1 MALFNKLLPRFER
14 FCPTRGHITLTAA
27 TMPAPDESA
36 SPSSEEGDN
45 TPLVITI
52 SRQFGS
58 GGREIGQA
66 LGKKLGIPVFDE
78 TLIELTAQEAGLT
91 SAYVRKHEQE
101 VRKGV
106 LYNLYMQNYQSIG
119 VEPSQLD
126 DLWLAQAHTITKLAN
141 QGSCVIVGR
150 CANAILKE
158 RPCTFNVFIHAPLVP
173 RIGRVMKRENI
184 DHMEAAATIER
195 IDAERAEHCKH
206 FTDTIWG
213 KADAYHLSLD
223 SSFEPSEENATIIAS
238 LARTAF
244 PEAPLSPCLEKPKG
258 KS

>member
-1 MALFNKLLPRFER
+1 M
-14 FCPTRGHITLTAA
+14 
-27 TMPAPDESA
+27 
-36 SPSSEEGDN
+36 
-45 TPLVITI
+45 
-52 SRQFGS
+52 
-58 GGREIGQA
+58 
-66 LGKKLGIPVFDE
+66 FDE
-78 TLIELTAQEAGLT
+78 TLIELTAKEAGLT

-119 VEPSQLD
+119 VEPGQLD

-141 QGSCVIVGR
+141 QGSCIIVGR

-184 DHMEAAATIER
+184 DHMESAAMIER
-195 IDAERAEHCKH
+195 VDAERAGHCKH
-206 FTDTIWG
+206 FTNTIWG

-223 SSFEPSEENATIIAS
+223 SSLEPSEENTKIIAN
-238 LARTAF
+238 LARAAF
-244 PEAPLSPCLEKPKG
+244 PKAPLSPCPEKPRK

>member
-1 MALFNKLLPRFER
+1 MVVAAAVSLACSGALYGVREGTILAALAVGSIVALFNKLLPRFER

-66 LGKKLGIPVFDE
+66 LGRKLGIPVFDE

-119 VEPSQLD
+119 VEPSL
-126 DLWLAQAHTITKLAN
+126 TICGWPKPTQSQSSQIK
-141 QGSCVIVGR
+141 
-150 CANAILKE
+150 
-158 RPCTFNVFIHAPLVP
+158 
-173 RIGRVMKRENI
+173 
-184 DHMEAAATIER
+184 EAA
-195 IDAERAEHCKH
+195 
-206 FTDTIWG
+206 
-213 KADAYHLSLD
+213 LSLAAAQTR
-223 SSFEPSEENATIIAS
+223 S
-238 LARTAF
+238 
-244 PEAPLSPCLEKPKG
+244 
-258 KS
+258 